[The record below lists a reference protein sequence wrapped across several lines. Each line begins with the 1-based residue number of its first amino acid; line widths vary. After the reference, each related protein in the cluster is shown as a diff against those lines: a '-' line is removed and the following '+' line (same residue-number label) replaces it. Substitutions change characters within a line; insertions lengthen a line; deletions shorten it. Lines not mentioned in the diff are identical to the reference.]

1 MVYQFALGLLSAA
14 LLAAPVS
21 AQTDPYTGFLEEVAQ
36 GDGGACRALSVQH
49 RIENWYGPSV
59 ADAFASVEEVMAD
72 VTGGPEFAAL
82 GCNRAFR
89 HVFLDCSQVD
99 DPTLTHI
106 VPTGVQAATDAERIA
121 LMRHCLE
128 RAEESGLK
136 P

>member
-1 MVYQFALGLLSAA
+1 MVYQFALGLFSAA

-21 AQTDPYTGFLEEVAQ
+21 AQSDLYAGFLEEVAQ
-36 GDGGACRALSVQH
+36 GDGGACRALTVQH

-89 HVFLDCSQVD
+89 DVFLDCSQVN
-99 DPTLTHI
+99 DPNLIHI
-106 VPTGVQAATDAERIA
+106 VPNGIQAATGAERIA
-121 LMRHCLE
+121 LIRHCLE
-128 RAEESGLK
+128 WAEESGLK